1 MEVKFTRTK
10 WGAILGGILSI
21 ILGILL
27 FANYNTAPLTITVFV
42 GWMLTIFG
50 IVSLISAATNWNV
63 LLSTADLYNG
73 LISLLFGVLILMAP
87 GFFVAW
93 IFILLGFYI
102 IFAGFAQ
109 LTSANAARVMG
120 IKGAGWGIV
129 ASIITII
136 LGFMVVTSPF
146 AMASATIMICGV
158 ALVYAGITHI
168 IEGIKMPKAE
178 KN

>member
-1 MEVKFTRTK
+1 MEVKFTRSK
-10 WGAILGGILSI
+10 WGTILGGVLAIV
-21 ILGILL
+21 LGILL
-27 FANYNTAPLTITVFV
+27 FANFNTAPLTITIFV
-42 GWMLTIFG
+42 GWALVIFG
-50 IVSLISAATNWNV
+50 IASLISAATNWSV

-109 LTSANAARVMG
+109 LTSANAGRVMG

-129 ASIITII
+129 AAIVTIV

-146 AMASATIMICGV
+146 AMASATIILCGV
-158 ALVYAGITHI
+158 ALVYSGITHI
-168 IEGIKMPKAE
+168 IEGIKMPKSQD
-178 KN
+178 